1 MSGFISY
8 PRTETNAFPS
18 TMHLPQLV
26 KRLED
31 CTAYSSYVDGLLQGG
46 KYMKPKMG
54 NQNDQAHSPIH
65 PVKPADKASMT
76 ADEWK
81 VYDLIARHF
90 LACCSKDAVGI

>member
-1 MSGFISY
+1 
-8 PRTETNAFPS
+8 
-18 TMHLPQLV
+18 
-26 KRLED
+26 
-31 CTAYSSYVDGLLQGG
+31 
-46 KYMKPKMG
+46 MKPKMG